1 MVSFASNGDSCEGYL
16 AKPKS
21 GHSPGVIV
29 VQEWWG
35 LLDHIRDVATRL

>member
-21 GHSPGVIV
+21 GQGRGVIV
-29 VQEWWG
+29 VQEWCG
-35 LLDHIRDVATRL
+35 LLDHVRDVAGRL